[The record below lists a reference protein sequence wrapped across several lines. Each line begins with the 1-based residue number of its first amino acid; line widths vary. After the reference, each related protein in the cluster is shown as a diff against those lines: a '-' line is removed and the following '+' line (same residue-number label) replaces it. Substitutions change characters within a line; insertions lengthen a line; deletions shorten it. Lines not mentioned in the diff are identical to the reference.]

1 MDFRPADHAMGVELQ
16 IEELMEQRR
25 RAEVQGRG
33 EDLSRLD
40 SEIEALQSELAA
52 TAELSALSGPQP
64 EDPPE
69 LHDADHLR
77 SGPSP

>member
-33 EDLSRLD
+33 EGLSRLD
-40 SEIEALQSELAA
+40 AEIEAAPVG
-52 TAELSALSGPQP
+52 TGRQP
-64 EDPPE
+64 
-69 LHDADHLR
+69 
-77 SGPSP
+77 